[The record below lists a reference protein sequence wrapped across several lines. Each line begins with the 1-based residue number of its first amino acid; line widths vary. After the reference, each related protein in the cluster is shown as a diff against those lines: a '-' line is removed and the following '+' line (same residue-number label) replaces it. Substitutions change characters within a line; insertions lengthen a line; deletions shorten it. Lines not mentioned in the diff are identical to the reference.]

1 MILNK
6 VVGLYLLIEIFFI
19 VNLIVIIKFYFYE
32 FFRGLYRL
40 K

>member
-19 VNLIVIIKFYFYE
+19 VNLIVIIKFYIYE
-32 FFRGLYRL
+32 FFRGLCRL

>member
-19 VNLIVIIKFYFYE
+19 GNLIVIIKFYFYE
-32 FFRGLYRL
+32 FLEVYVD
-40 K
+40 